1 MQQPVSFDWKILL
14 PDVLDTLRQIYSTR
28 HPALASARL
37 DLLRSV
43 MSDDRAEDFLPALG
57 QELEA
62 LGLAL
67 IEQREEDDAIRLLI
81 VSQAQAE
88 SLKTQIQTQGWE
100 AVAHRQDGAA
110 AGAQAALPKPASG
123 PLCGPEDYLDIPYAV
138 AVAPGW
144 ACAVM
149 ADWDAPALT
158 DLRAWPALRAIA
170 GKFPARRGLL
180 ASCVNPNGVHAWIEQ
195 GPDGLSS
202 TPYARLLHSSQVE
215 LPPSNRPG
223 MPLPPRA
230 AQVQRR
236 TPEFS
241 LGFAGDDLLLV
252 DRGMVFLYPGY
263 ARQAEDAAAEP
274 TLLYTAPPQRR
285 PVSDRSAV
293 IPTPDGRTCVLCRG
307 QLLEFREG
315 RLHPLPL
322 SYAAPTSGDIS
333 HPVALGDSAIAWLED
348 GMLCQAGLDVGAVH
362 QHEVG
367 HLPSGGMT
375 LQALPGGWLLLGHW
389 HAPHRSMDLGQL
401 WHPASGQVLRIRHGA
416 LDLDSGIQRWI
427 DLPGGE
433 VVAGGQ
439 TRYARLGRFDALL
452 GRLDA
457 KTQ

>member
-43 MSDDRAEDFLPALG
+43 MRDDRADDFLPALG

-67 IEQREEDDAIRLLI
+67 IEQREGDDAIRLLI
-81 VSQAQAE
+81 VPQAQADG
-88 SLKTQIQTQGWE
+88 LKTQIQAQGWE
-100 AVAHRQDGAA
+100 AVAHRQEGAA

-123 PLCGPEDYLDIPYAV
+123 PLCGPGDYLDIPYAV

-149 ADWDAPALT
+149 TDWDAPTLT

-170 GKFPARRGLL
+170 GKFSARRGLL
-180 ASCVNPNGVHAWIEQ
+180 ASCVSPDGAHAWIEQ

-202 TPYARLLHSSQVE
+202 TPYARLLHSDQVE

-223 MPLPPRA
+223 VPLPPRA

-274 TLLYTAPPQRR
+274 SLLYTAPPQRR

-293 IPTPDGRTCVLCRG
+293 IATPGGRTCVLCRG
-307 QLLEFREG
+307 QLLECREG

-322 SYAAPTSGDIS
+322 SYAAPSSGDIS

-348 GMLCQAGLDVGAVH
+348 GMLCHAGLEAGAVH

-427 DLPGGE
+427 SLPGGE
-433 VVAGGQ
+433 AVAGGQ

-457 KTQ
+457 KAQ

>member
-1 MQQPVSFDWKILL
+1 MQQPVSFDWKIPLS
-14 PDVLDTLRQIYSTR
+14 DVLDTLRQIYSTR

-43 MSDDRAEDFLPALG
+43 MSDDRADDFLPALG

-81 VSQAQAE
+81 VPQAE
-88 SLKTQIQTQGWE
+88 ADNLKTHIQARGWE
-100 AVAHRQDGAA
+100 AVAHRQEGAA

-144 ACAVM
+144 ACAAM
-149 ADWDAPALT
+149 EDWEGPMLT
-158 DLRAWPALRAIA
+158 DLRAWPALRAID

-180 ASCVNPNGVHAWIEQ
+180 ASCVSLSGVHAWIEQ

-202 TPYARLLHSSQVE
+202 TPYARLLHSGQVE
-215 LPPSNRPG
+215 LPSSNRPG

-252 DRGMVFLYPGY
+252 DRGMVFLYPAYG
-263 ARQAEDAAAEP
+263 RQEGDCAAEP
-274 TLLYTAPPQRR
+274 TLLHTAPAQRR

-293 IPTPDGRTCVLCRG
+293 ILTPDGRTCVLCRG

-322 SYAAPTSGDIS
+322 SYAVPLLGDIS

-348 GMLCQAGLDVGAVH
+348 DMLCHAGLDAGAVH
-362 QHEVG
+362 QREVA
-367 HLPSGGMT
+367 HLPAGGMT
-375 LQALPGGWLLLGHW
+375 LQALQGGWLLLGHW

-401 WHPASGQVLRIRHGA
+401 WHPASGQLLRIRHGA
-416 LDLDSGIQRWI
+416 LDLDSGIQQWVG
-427 DLPGGE
+427 LPGGE

-457 KTQ
+457 KAP